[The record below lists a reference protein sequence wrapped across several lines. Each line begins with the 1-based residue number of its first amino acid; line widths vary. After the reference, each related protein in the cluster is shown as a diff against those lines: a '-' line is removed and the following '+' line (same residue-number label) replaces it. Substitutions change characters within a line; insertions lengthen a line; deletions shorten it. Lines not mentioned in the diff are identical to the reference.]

1 MGEIAMACGMLATFL
16 YIVATLPMLHKAV
29 RTHDLASYSGANLFI
44 ANAGNVTQAIYVLTL
59 PPGPMWVLHGFNTTV
74 SALMLAWWLQ
84 CRRQRCGSN
93 QQVTSMSAVKSA
105 RQAGET
111 RSRLIISTELQG
123 LMALVR

>member
-44 ANAGNVTQAIYVLTL
+44 ANAGNATQAIYVLTL
-59 PPGPMWVLHGFNTTV
+59 PPGPMWILHGFNTTV

-84 CRRQRCGSN
+84 CRQRSGSDS
-93 QQVTSMSAVKSA
+93 QATPDRTAQVGQTSGRNKV
-105 RQAGET
+105 ET
-111 RSRLIISTELQG
+111 HH
-123 LMALVR
+123 